1 MPEGGSDVRPPPEI
15 LDRLRGRFGASEVA
29 PPVREGFARHGEIR
43 LAFQVF
49 GQAAPTLFLLPGWQ
63 MAHSRVWK
71 FQVPYL
77 ARWFRLV
84 TFDARGSG
92 RSDRPATGYDHD
104 TLTADALAVMEA
116 AEVDRAAVIGWS
128 GGANHAIMLAAD
140 HPDRVSHLVLI
151 SGAPSQAVGAER
163 ERRREEVLRLFHE
176 VRERYAGWAKLN
188 ANYFRADYLGWVE
201 FFAAQM
207 LPEPHSTKALADA
220 MSWGLD
226 GDPEILIRT
235 RDEWW
240 SRTPFPDLMG
250 RIRTPTLLV
259 HGTED
264 RLAAHAVN
272 APFMQR
278 TIAGSTLVTLE
289 GTGHAGILRECVRVN
304 RLIRDFVGIPPAPR
318 RSAHA
323 LTAKR
328 KILWVCSP
336 IGLGHV
342 QRDLAIAREL
352 RRLRPGLEIHWLT
365 VDPVRSVVE
374 QAGEIVHPAS
384 DRLLNESAH
393 IEAQAGEHDVNVFL
407 ALWQMDEVLTS
418 NFMTFADVTE
428 GERYDA
434 WVGDEAWDVDY
445 FLHENPELK
454 TAPYVF
460 LTDYIGMLP
469 IAGWD
474 SYEGHLCWHANAE
487 HVGHVGRYPRLR
499 DVAIFLGDPE
509 DVLDEPFGRDLPNMR
524 AWARE
529 HFEFCDYILP
539 FDPETLPPAP
549 VLRRQLGYPEDAT
562 LVIATAGGTSVGRH
576 LLGKV
581 AEAGSSLARTIPNLR
596 LVVVAGPRARVST
609 DGGGHVDV
617 QGYLP
622 DLYQHLACC
631 DAAVAQGGLTTGM
644 ELIALR
650 RPFLSFPL
658 RNHFEQRFHV
668 ARRLRRYGH
677 AAQMDYQE
685 VSPEGLA
692 EGVRRALAAPIEY
705 SPVASGGA
713 ARAAELVARVLG

>member
-1 MPEGGSDVRPPPEI
+1 MRPPQEI
-15 LDRLRGRFGASEVA
+15 LDRLRGRFGASGVA
-29 PPVREGFARHGEIR
+29 TPVRNGYARHGGVR

-49 GQAAPTLFLLPGWQ
+49 GHAAHTLLLLPGWQ

-77 ARWFRLV
+77 AEWFRVV

-92 RSDRPATGYDHD
+92 RSDRPETGYDHD

-116 AEVDRAAVIGWS
+116 AEVDRAALVGWS
-128 GGANHAIMLAAD
+128 GGTNHAIMLAAH
-140 HPDRVSHLVLI
+140 HPDRVSHLILI

-163 ERRREEVLRLFHE
+163 ERRRQEVLRLFHE

-188 ANYFRADYLGWVE
+188 ANYFREDYLGWVE
-201 FFAAQM
+201 FFVSQM
-207 LPEPHSTKALADA
+207 LPEPHSTKAIADA
-220 MSWGLD
+220 IAWGLD

-289 GTGHAGILRECVRVN
+289 GSGHASHLRDCVRIN
-304 RLIRDFVGIPPAPR
+304 RLIRGFVGTPPASR
-318 RSAHA
+318 RVAHA

-342 QRDLAIAREL
+342 QRDLAICREL
-352 RRLRPGLEIHWLT
+352 RRLRPGLEIHWLA

-374 QAGEIVHPAS
+374 QAGETVHPAS

-407 ALWQMDEVLTS
+407 ALWQMDEVLAA
-418 NFMTFADVTE
+418 NFMTFVDVTE

-460 LTDYIGMLP
+460 LTDFIGMLP
-469 IAGWD
+469 IDGWN
-474 SYEGHLCWHANAE
+474 SYEGHLCWHANAQ
-487 HVGHVGRYPRLR
+487 HVAHVARYPRVR
-499 DVAIFLGDPE
+499 DVAIFLGDPD

-539 FDPETLPPAP
+539 FDPETLPPPPA
-549 VLRRQLGYPEDAT
+549 LRRQFGYPEDAT

-576 LLGKV
+576 LLDKAV
-581 AEAGSSLARTIPNLR
+581 EAAPSLARAIPHLR
-596 LVVVAGPRARVST
+596 LLVVAGPRASMPADRGS
-609 DGGGHVDV
+609 HVEV
-617 QGYLP
+617 RGYLP

-631 DAAVAQGGLTTGM
+631 DAAVVQGGLTTGM

-677 AAQMDYQE
+677 AAQMNYLE

-692 EGVRRALAAPIEY
+692 AGVARALATPIEY
-705 SPVASGGA
+705 SPVAPGGA
-713 ARAAELVARVLG
+713 VHTAESVARVLG